1 VDVAAANPN
10 LDNTYYYRTKNSSD
24 AYTFV
29 TWNGA
34 GSSYVVSNGS
44 LPVNSTVTR
53 YIPPTQAFWVRVK
66 TGTSATKMNF
76 TNAMREHRDD
86 NGNLMKAPKQL
97 QLTNLRLRL
106 FNGTESDEMLIYQN
120 AEAGNSYDSYDSPK
134 MLNNSATVPDLYSKV
149 NDERLVINGLNAIT
163 DNMEIPLGFGLNAAS
178 TLRFKVSELNNLSEG
193 TGIYLLDKVA
203 NTQTELKSET
213 EYSFTTTTATSNN
226 ESRFSLL
233 FKAPGV
239 TTGTN
244 NTEKEQISVFVNTQ
258 NQITIIARPN
268 SNYSIYNALGQ
279 LIENGVLNTERET
292 RNEKRVAAGVYV
304 VKVNNQST
312 RVIVK

>member
-1 VDVAAANPN
+1 VDVAAANSN

-76 TNAMREHRDD
+76 TNVMREHRDD
-86 NGNLMKAPKQL
+86 NGNLMKAPKL
-97 QLTNLRLRL
+97 LPATSLRLRL

-120 AEAGNSYDSYDSPK
+120 AEASNGYDSYDSPK
-134 MLNNSATVPDLYSKV
+134 MLNNSSTVPDLYSKV

-178 TLRFKVSELNNLSEG
+178 TLKFRVSELSNLPEG
-193 TGIYLLDKVA
+193 TAVYLLDKAA
-203 NTQTELKSET
+203 NTQTELTPAT
-213 EYSFTTTTATSNN
+213 EYSFTTTESTTNN

-233 FKAPGV
+233 IKAPGV
-239 TTGTN
+239 TTGTT
-244 NTEKEQISVFVNTQ
+244 NTARDQVSVFVNTQ
-258 NQITIIARPN
+258 NQINIIAKPN
-268 SNYSIYNALGQ
+268 SNYSIYNAVGQ
-279 LIENGVLNTERET
+279 LIENGVINTERET
-292 RNEKRVAAGVYV
+292 RNTKQKAAGVYV
-304 VKVNNQST
+304 VKVNNQTT
-312 RVIVK
+312 RVIIK